1 MTPLRAPSIV
11 EQLLGGE
18 EYRYSFFQA
27 VRLVDLLFA
36 RATEQRVG
44 RGLAPQD
51 EPLRFQ
57 ARASLAFP
65 ASELYALGYDP
76 EDRQQFDRQRR
87 VPLSPAWRNP
97 QTPLPIT
104 TNFFGLFGP
113 QGVLPLHYSEFVF
126 QRLRLRD
133 GAVRDF
139 LDMLGQRLA
148 SFFYRAWSK
157 HHIVV
162 DFEWQSRQ
170 ATTADRASQPS
181 KVDDY
186 LRYLLSLVGIGE
198 NDLRS
203 RLSVRDQSLAY
214 YAGLF
219 AQGRRP
225 QGSLAR
231 LLADYFS
238 LPAEQVRVQEF
249 VPQRLPLPASEQSQ
263 LGDANCDLGIST
275 VIGDEVLLEN
285 AKFEVVLGPFSAR
298 QFRYFLP
305 PQQNQSSG
313 ESFLQLVHLTR
324 FYVGLELDFDVRL
337 LLRRDAA
344 FLCSLDDNEETRA
357 VLGIAA
363 WLINDRP
370 KTDLDDSLF
379 PSTMVP
385 WVQPPRPA
393 AALH

>member
-126 QRLRLRD
+126 QRLRLRPC
-133 GAVRDF
+133 R
-139 LDMLGQRLA
+139 
-148 SFFYRAWSK
+148 
-157 HHIVV
+157 
-162 DFEWQSRQ
+162 
-170 ATTADRASQPS
+170 ADRVLLDAGHRSDGLRRVDRGAEEHRIDEVSRRQLRLTNECTKLGGSTEAS
-181 KVDDY
+181 
-186 LRYLLSLVGIGE
+186 R
-198 NDLRS
+198 
-203 RLSVRDQSLAY
+203 
-214 YAGLF
+214 
-219 AQGRRP
+219 
-225 QGSLAR
+225 
-231 LLADYFS
+231 
-238 LPAEQVRVQEF
+238 
-249 VPQRLPLPASEQSQ
+249 
-263 LGDANCDLGIST
+263 ANRWKST
-275 VIGDEVLLEN
+275 VPHGW
-285 AKFEVVLGPFSAR
+285 
-298 QFRYFLP
+298 
-305 PQQNQSSG
+305 
-313 ESFLQLVHLTR
+313 
-324 FYVGLELDFDVRL
+324 
-337 LLRRDAA
+337 
-344 FLCSLDDNEETRA
+344 RA
-357 VLGIAA
+357 EGYS
-363 WLINDRP
+363 R
-370 KTDLDDSLF
+370 
-379 PSTMVP
+379 
-385 WVQPPRPA
+385 
-393 AALH
+393 